1 MNIFVVIQQMLV
13 LLVMIMVGFFA
24 YRGNWI
30 DDHSYGKLSKIVI
43 NILNPCILINGVL
56 GKNNTLNGQMVMHN
70 LILVVVYFTILVL
83 LSLPIVKIL
92 RFQKKHENVYR
103 LMFIF
108 SNVGFMGIPVITS
121 IYGQESIIL
130 IAFYTLGYNAL
141 LYSYGILLASS
152 ANGDAEYNTHT
163 SGALKEPDHH
173 PAEKK
178 AGFWR
183 QLINPGIVACVV
195 AIVIFAA
202 GIQLPDSVCTF
213 FGYMGNSVVPFSMM
227 LIGASLAQGGKR
239 EFFID
244 VKFYLFAA
252 IKLLVVPIVMALL
265 LRVIP
270 GVNQWE
276 AITKGV
282 FLLMLAM
289 PVGSIV
295 VMMAK
300 EYGADE
306 IESTKGSIISTLLA
320 VITIPVVAAFLP
332 F

>member
-1 MNIFVVIQQMLV
+1 MNVFVVIQQMLV

-56 GKNNTLNGQMVMHN
+56 GKNNTLNGQVVVHN
-70 LILVVVYFTILVL
+70 LILAVVYFAILVL
-83 LSLPIVKIL
+83 FSLPIVKAL
-92 RFQKKHENVYR
+92 KFQKRHENVYR

-108 SNVGFMGIPVITS
+108 SNVGFMGIPVISS

-152 ANGDAEYNTHT
+152 ANGDAERNALA
-163 SGALKEPDHH
+163 SGIQKESDHH
-173 PAEKK
+173 PAAKR

-213 FGYMGNSVVPFSMM
+213 FDYMGNSVVPFSMM
-227 LIGASLAQGGKR
+227 LIGASLAQGGKK

-252 IKLLVVPIVMALL
+252 IKLLVVPIAMAFL

-320 VITIPVVAAFLP
+320 VITIPIVAIFLP